1 MYNGGPCVNELGE
14 GYQDFV
20 FKSRLLIYS
29 TASCNKSFPP
39 PKKKKIT
46 CIMIILLWE
55 YTKCLHN
62 TCIFLFF
69 YFNIGFVTDI
79 LSLPNFQNIK
89 PFFIFMNLWNNEA
102 FFIFGLTKL
111 WNKEP
116 YLILD
121 QRAFGIMNHISVLN

>member
-1 MYNGGPCVNELGE
+1 MLTNWGRGTKILFSNHDYW
-14 GYQDFV
+14 
-20 FKSRLLIYS
+20 S
-29 TASCNKSFPP
+29 TPLPHATKASPPPPPP